1 MDISKWPIN
10 KIMQLPDCCFGKR
23 WPIMISGS
31 VGAAITEFNVS
42 GQTLPDKWVLWE
54 LDVIIWPSA
63 DVYTGR
69 LFHTSI
75 AMGEHKPANEAE
87 FDKLDGILPGAS
99 YMSNGRKTLLGP
111 FCARNIKQNF
121 IGNGRKICTRV
132 RNVAGITTTYSVNLI
147 ISTIPKEVPDWLS
160 SGRAAMLS

>member
-1 MDISKWPIN
+1 
-10 KIMQLPDCCFGKR
+10 MQLPDWCFGKR
-23 WPIMISGS
+23 WPIMVSGS
-31 VGAAITEFNVS
+31 VGSGVTQFSLS

-54 LDVIIWPSA
+54 LDLTIWPSA

-75 AMGEHKPANEAE
+75 AMGEHIATTEVE
-87 FDKLDGILPGAS
+87 FNAFESIVPGAS
-99 YMSNGRKTLLGP
+99 YISAGRKTLLGP

-132 RNVAGITTTYSVNLI
+132 RNVAGITTIYSVNLT
-147 ISTIPKEVPDWLS
+147 ISSIPKEVPDWLNWAWV
-160 SGRAAMLS
+160 GRQ